1 MAEYRSDILI
11 IYKFTISPSMQLSNQ
26 TVDFNFCGFLHNH
39 ILLLL
44 FLVLDDQA
52 QFVYVFEYSLLAWV
66 GFVLYV
72 QDDPLYL
79 K

>member
-1 MAEYRSDILI
+1 M
-11 IYKFTISPSMQLSNQ
+11 FTISPSMQLSNQ
-26 TVDFNFCGFLHNH
+26 TVDFNFCGFLHDH

-52 QFVYVFEYSLLAWV
+52 QLVYVFEDSLLVWI

-72 QDDPLYL
+72 QDDALYL
-79 K
+79 E